1 MDEHTE
7 APPDTILPHPHPLP
21 AWALW
26 SLWVVVV
33 AVVVVALAE
42 YPKQRW
48 FKPLLAWRVA
58 RSTAAKARLMAP
70 LLMLIGAA
78 VGAPTFIAAGMLD
91 SVWLAAALGAGVGI
105 MSAPLYDMA
114 SLLIGLVPRIVKRQ
128 AGIETTMNIAPVPVV
143 GDTVDVP
150 TVDQP

>member
-1 MDEHTE
+1 
-7 APPDTILPHPHPLP
+7 
-21 AWALW
+21 LW
-26 SLWVVVV
+26 GLWVVVV
-33 AVVVVALAE
+33 ALVVVALAE

-48 FKPLLAWRVA
+48 FKPTRAWRVA

-114 SLLIGLVPRIVKRQ
+114 SLLIGLVPRIVKKQ
-128 AGIETTMNIAPVPVV
+128 AGLETTMNIAPVE
-143 GDTVDVP
+143 GDEP
-150 TVDQP
+150 